1 MLASI
6 GLLVGIGEISAPTRR
21 GEKIVVEIIAGLVIV
36 IIVSRTIMRRKYVF
50 RGAQPLAEDPTNV
63 HALRRWQTG
72 CILGVAQSEA
82 IATFGLSLRFM
93 GFTLREVA
101 PFYAA
106 GFVLMIFS
114 GPRAPLENG

>member
-1 MLASI
+1 
-6 GLLVGIGEISAPTRR
+6 
-21 GEKIVVEIIAGLVIV
+21 
-36 IIVSRTIMRRKYVF
+36 
-50 RGAQPLAEDPTNV
+50 
-63 HALRRWQTG
+63 LRRWQTG
-72 CILGVAQSEA
+72 CILGFAQSEA
-82 IATFGLSLRFM
+82 IERRVGLSLRFM